1 MQSVPYSLPKRLLG
15 ITFCII
21 CMCSFQKFISNPFC
35 CVIHS
40 NMFLL
45 IPNREIFMRALLI
58 FTFQYVSINTFFQLL
73 CKSFFPH
80 LHSNMFLLILIPYSK
95 IYENLIHLHSNMFL
109 LIQRLQKQENITDWD
124 LHSNMFL
131 LIHKIFI
138 RNNGTIQIYIPI
150 CFY

>member
-1 MQSVPYSLPKRLLG
+1 
-15 ITFCII
+15 
-21 CMCSFQKFISNPFC
+21 
-35 CVIHS
+35 
-40 NMFLL
+40 MFLL
-45 IPNREIFMRALLI
+45 IPGAIAGVRMAHSN
-58 FTFQYVSINTFFQLL
+58 
-73 CKSFFPH
+73 

-131 LIHKIFI
+131 LILVRIAELCSHNLYLHSNMFLLIRLQCQDWHLLHTNLHSNMFLLIHKIFI